1 MADSTQQLEIV
12 EVAPRDG
19 FQSVGPMIPTPT
31 KITVIEQ
38 LYAAGIRRMEPTS
51 FVSDRAPPQL
61 SDAADIVAAGA
72 RPPQLAAQVLE
83 PTGRR
88 AERALA
94 ARGRPPRTVPS
105 GAPWHH
111 PGNVRRTPAAPGN

>member
-1 MADSTQQLEIV
+1 MTDSTQQLEIV

-19 FQSVGPMIPTPT
+19 FQSVGPMIPTLT

-38 LYAAGIRRMEPTS
+38 LYAAGIRRMETTS
-51 FVSDRAPPQL
+51 FVSDRALPQM

-72 RPPQLAAQVLE
+72 RLPQLDAQVLV
-83 PTGRR
+83 PTGRQ

-94 ARGRPPRTVPS
+94 A
-105 GAPWHH
+105 GARHLSAVLSVDRKSTRLNSSH
-111 PGNVRRTPAAPGN
+111 